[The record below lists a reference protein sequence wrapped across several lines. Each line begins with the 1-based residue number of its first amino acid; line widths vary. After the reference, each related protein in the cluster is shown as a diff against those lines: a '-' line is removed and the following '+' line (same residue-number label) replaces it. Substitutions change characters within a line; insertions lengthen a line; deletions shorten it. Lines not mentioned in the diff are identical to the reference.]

1 MNRTVNGSSVII
13 LTSPCMMQKWNGNEK
28 YRSFQYNAAY
38 HYFLR
43 TACQSVAFRNS
54 ERHKYNAEQQNK

>member
-1 MNRTVNGSSVII
+1 
-13 LTSPCMMQKWNGNEK
+13 MQKWNGNEK